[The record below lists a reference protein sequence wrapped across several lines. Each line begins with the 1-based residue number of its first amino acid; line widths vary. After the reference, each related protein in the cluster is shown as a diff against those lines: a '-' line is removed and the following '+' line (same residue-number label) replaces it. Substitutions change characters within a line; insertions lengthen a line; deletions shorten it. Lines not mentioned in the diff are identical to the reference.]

1 MAESVFK
8 WIKDGDVM
16 IAVNTAGK
24 ISDETWSAFM
34 EEFGASDYRCYIGA
48 SVGILEVSSVQR
60 KQAAEAIRTNKV
72 SVAIITDD
80 ILVRGVVTAVSWL
93 GANARSFAWKDIDRA
108 LERLG
113 LLDRKD
119 QLMPRIER
127 LRETCLAQYEEQRR
141 RRRAARGGEA

>member
-8 WIKDGDVM
+8 WIKDGEVM

-24 ISDETWSAFM
+24 ISDETWAAFI
-34 EEFGASDYRCYIGA
+34 EEFQGSDFRCYIGA
-48 SVGILEVSSVQR
+48 SLGILEVSSVQR
-60 KQAAEAIRTNKV
+60 KQAAETIRHNSI

-108 LERLG
+108 FERLDLLER
-113 LLDRKD
+113 KHE
-119 QLMPRIER
+119 LMPHVER
-127 LRETCLAQYEEQRR
+127 LRAACLAEDEEQRR
-141 RRRAARGGEA
+141 QRRATRGK